1 LIGERIIL
9 AKEPEAAGS
18 EDVKRGEASLRVFT
32 PLAGFSNHRLSG
44 RGITG

>member
-18 EDVKRGEASLRVFT
+18 EDVKKGGEIFE
-32 PLAGFSNHRLSG
+32 
-44 RGITG
+44 GI